1 MQPFIFQKSLR
12 DNLIYGN
19 NLNISDD
26 AIMDMLRRFDIFKE
40 EINYNLDREID
51 NNSLSSGQMQK
62 VGFIRALLSRP
73 EILILDEAMAN
84 LDEATKE
91 LVLSIIDDQKI
102 TVINSTH
109 DPERYKNFDTILRL
123 DMLGEKREINFIH

>member
-1 MQPFIFQKSLR
+1 M
-12 DNLIYGN
+12 
-19 NLNISDD
+19 NISDD

-40 EINYNLDREID
+40 EINYNLDRGDRQQFPLIWS
-51 NNSLSSGQMQK
+51 NAK

-91 LVLSIIDDQKI
+91 LVLSIY
-102 TVINSTH
+102 
-109 DPERYKNFDTILRL
+109 R
-123 DMLGEKREINFIH
+123 

>member
-1 MQPFIFQKSLR
+1 
-12 DNLIYGN
+12 
-19 NLNISDD
+19 
-26 AIMDMLRRFDIFKE
+26 
-40 EINYNLDREID
+40 
-51 NNSLSSGQMQK
+51 
-62 VGFIRALLSRP
+62 
-73 EILILDEAMAN
+73 MAN

-123 DMLGEKREINFIH
+123 DMLGEKEK